1 MRVATF
7 NIHHGVGQDGVL
19 DLERTAR
26 TLAATGGE
34 LLGLQEVDRHFS
46 ARSNWVDQAA
56 WLGERLGMQVV
67 YGADLDLPP
76 PEPGAPRRQYGNA
89 LLSAYDIVEW
99 HNILLPRLGDDE
111 QRGLL
116 DVLVDLGDGSRTH
129 VLVTHLQHDS
139 RTARL
144 LQVDA
149 IRQVLATMEP
159 PIVLVGDLNSLP
171 GSPEIRQLTEV
182 LSDAWATSGEG
193 PGYTFSARRPRAR
206 IDYVM
211 SSEDLAAWVAE
222 VLWSRAAD
230 HLPVVADLQSAGPDR
245 PG

>member
-19 DLERTAR
+19 DLDRTLR
-26 TLAATGGE
+26 TLAATGGD
-34 LLGLQEVDRHFS
+34 LIGLQEVDRNFS
-46 ARSNWVDQAA
+46 ARSDWVDQAA
-56 WLGERLGMQVV
+56 WLGERLDMQVV
-67 YGADLDLPP
+67 FGADLDLAPP
-76 PEPGAPRRQYGNA
+76 GPGAPRRQYGNA
-89 LLSAYDIVEW
+89 LLSAFDVLEW

-116 DVLVDLGDGSRTH
+116 DVVVATEGAETQ

-149 IRQVLATMEP
+149 ILDVLAAGAP
-159 PIVLVGDLNSLP
+159 PVALVGDLNALP
-171 GSPEIRQLTEV
+171 DSPEIQRLTGV
-182 LSDAWATSGEG
+182 LVDAWASAGLG

-206 IDYVM
+206 IDYVL
-211 SSEDLAAWVAE
+211 SSGDLPAVAAE
-222 VLWSRAAD
+222 VLAGEASD
-230 HLPVVADLQSAGPDR
+230 HRPVVADLQSAGL
-245 PG
+245 GAVE

>member
-7 NIHHGVGQDGVL
+7 NIHHGVGQDGVP

-26 TLAATGGE
+26 TLAATGGD
-34 LLGLQEVDRHFS
+34 LIGLQEVDRHFS
-46 ARSNWVDQAA
+46 ARSDWVDQAA
-56 WLGERLGMQVV
+56 WLGESLAMQVV
-67 YGADLDLPP
+67 YGPSLDLPP

-89 LLSAYDIVEW
+89 LLSAYDIVDW

-116 DVLVDLGDGSRTH
+116 DVLVDPGDGARTH

-139 RTARL
+139 RIARL

-149 IRQVLATMEP
+149 IRQVLATTEP
-159 PIVLVGDLNSLP
+159 PVLLVGDLNSRP
-171 GSPEIRQLTEV
+171 DSDEVQQLTEE
-182 LSDAWATSGEG
+182 LSDAWATAGQG

-211 SSEDLAAWVAE
+211 SSEDLVAWAAE

-230 HLPVVADLQSAGPDR
+230 HLPVVANLQSAGPDW

>member
-26 TLAATGGE
+26 TLAATGGD
-34 LLGLQEVDRHFS
+34 LIGLQEVDRHFG
-46 ARSNWVDQAA
+46 ARSGWVDQAA
-56 WLGERLGMQVV
+56 WLGERLDMQVV
-67 YGADLDLPP
+67 YGADLDLAPL
-76 PEPGAPRRQYGNA
+76 EPGGPRRQYGNA
-89 LLSAYDIVEW
+89 LLSAYDIVDW
-99 HNILLPRLGDDE
+99 HNIFLPRLGDDE

-116 DVLVDLGDGSRTH
+116 DVLVDLGDGSETH
-129 VLVTHLQHDS
+129 VFVTHLQHDS

-149 IRQVLATMEP
+149 IRQVLATTEP
-159 PIVLVGDLNSLP
+159 PVVLVGDLNSRP
-171 GSPEIRQLTEV
+171 DSAEISQLTEV
-182 LSDAWATSGEG
+182 LTDAWATAGQG

-211 SSEDLAAWVAE
+211 STDDLVAWGAE
-222 VLWSRAAD
+222 VLRSQAAD
-230 HLPVVADLQSAGPDR
+230 HLPLVADLQSAGLDG

>member
-7 NIHHGVGQDGVL
+7 NIHHGDGQDGVP

-26 TLAATGGE
+26 TLAATGGD
-34 LLGLQEVDRHFS
+34 LIGLQEVDRHFS
-46 ARSNWVDQAA
+46 ARSGWVDQAA
-56 WLGERLGMQVV
+56 WLGERLDMQVV
-67 YGADLDLPP
+67 FGANLDLSPT
-76 PEPGAPRRQYGNA
+76 EPGAPRRQYGNA
-89 LLSAYDIVEW
+89 LLSAYDILDW
-99 HNILLPRLGDDE
+99 HNILLPRLGNDE

-116 DVLVDLGDGSRTH
+116 DVLVDVADGSLTH
-129 VLVTHLQHDS
+129 ILVTHLQHDS

-149 IRQVLATMEP
+149 IRQVLASSEP
-159 PIVLVGDLNSLP
+159 PVVLAGDLNARP
-171 GSPEIRQLTEV
+171 DTTEIRQLTDALV
-182 LSDAWATSGEG
+182 DAWATAGRG

-211 SSEDLAAWVAE
+211 SSDDLVAWGAE
-222 VLWSRAAD
+222 VMRSQAAD
-230 HLPVVADLQSAGPDR
+230 HLPLVADLQSAGLYG

>member
-19 DLERTAR
+19 DLDRTAR
-26 TLAATGGE
+26 TLAATGGD
-34 LLGLQEVDRHFS
+34 LIGLQEVDRHFS
-46 ARSNWVDQAA
+46 ARSAWVDQAA

-67 YGADLDLPP
+67 FGANLDLPP
-76 PEPGAPRRQYGNA
+76 IEPGAPRRQYGNA
-89 LLSAYDIVEW
+89 LLSAYDILDW

-116 DVLVDLGDGSRTH
+116 DVLVAADGPWTH

-149 IRQVLATMEP
+149 IRDLLVGIEP
-159 PIVLVGDLNSLP
+159 PAVLVGDLNSRP
-171 GSPEIRQLTEV
+171 GWPETRQLTDV
-182 LSDAWATSGEG
+182 LVDAWATAGHG
-193 PGYTFSARRPRAR
+193 PGYTFSARRPHAR
-206 IDYVM
+206 IDYVL
-211 SSEDLAAWVAE
+211 SSDDLVARGAE
-222 VLWSRAAD
+222 VLWSQAAD
-230 HLPVVADLQSAGPDR
+230 HLPVVADLQSAGPEW

>member
-19 DLERTAR
+19 DLDRTAR
-26 TLAATGGE
+26 TLAATGGD
-34 LLGLQEVDRHFS
+34 LIGLQEVDRHFG
-46 ARSNWVDQAA
+46 ARSGWMDQAA
-56 WLGERLGMQVV
+56 WLGEKLGMQVV
-67 YGADLDLPP
+67 FGANLDLSP

-89 LLSAYDIVEW
+89 LLSAYDILDW
-99 HNILLPRLGDDE
+99 HNILLPRLSGDE

-116 DVLVDLGDGSRTH
+116 DVLVDAADGSRTH

-149 IRQVLATMEP
+149 IRQVLASSEP
-159 PIVLVGDLNSLP
+159 PVVLVGDLNSRP
-171 GSPEIRQLTEV
+171 DSPEIRQLTEV
-182 LSDAWATSGEG
+182 LVDAWATAGQG
-193 PGYTFSARRPRAR
+193 PGYTFSARRPHAR

-211 SSEDLAAWVAE
+211 SSDDLFAWGAE

-230 HLPVVADLQSAGPDR
+230 HLPVVADLQSAGPEW

>member
-19 DLERTAR
+19 DLDRTLR

-34 LLGLQEVDRHFS
+34 LIGLQEVDRHFS
-46 ARSNWVDQAA
+46 ARSDWVDQAA
-56 WLGERLGMQVV
+56 WLGERLDMQVV
-67 YGADLDLPP
+67 FGADLDLAP

-89 LLSAYDIVEW
+89 LLSAFDVLDW
-99 HNILLPRLGDDE
+99 HNILLPRQGDDE

-116 DVLVDLGDGSRTH
+116 DVVVAAGGARTH

-149 IRQVLATMEP
+149 ILDVLAATEP
-159 PIVLVGDLNSLP
+159 PVVLVGDLNALP
-171 GSPEIRQLTEV
+171 ESTEV
-182 LSDAWATSGEG
+182 QRLTDVLVDAWATAGLG
-193 PGYTFSARRPRAR
+193 PGYTFSARRPHAR
-206 IDYVM
+206 IDYVL
-211 SSEDLAAWVAE
+211 SSDDRVAMAAE
-222 VLWSRAAD
+222 VLASRASD
-230 HLPVVADLQSAGPDR
+230 HRPVAADLQSAGLGPA
-245 PG
+245 G